1 MIGSLEV
8 MHEIIFTIPSVFQIS
23 ISSIRLRFNLRKP
36 RLSCVI
42 QNSLKRSQFFV
53 VNGTV
58 NDKMVHNI
66 VNDSFVYTSDSS
78 LVKLSAMHT
87 L

>member
-1 MIGSLEV
+1 MLTVKNCLQPILLSEGNFFLMIGSLEV
-8 MHEIIFTIPSVFQIS
+8 MHEIIFIIPSVFQIS

-58 NDKMVHNI
+58 NDKWFTI
-66 VNDSFVYTSDSS
+66 
-78 LVKLSAMHT
+78 L
-87 L
+87 